1 MQIVTVYSLDP
12 DTVTNKTIEE
22 VRKLLI
28 NELSTY
34 IFIKENQD
42 LTDTIKELMEE
53 TGAKTLEWH
62 MLSNITDSQKNN
74 NLNYFDLMTENIETL
89 KNELYK

>member
-1 MQIVTVYSLDP
+1 
-12 DTVTNKTIEE
+12 
-22 VRKLLI
+22 
-28 NELSTY
+28 
-34 IFIKENQD
+34 
-42 LTDTIKELMEE
+42 MEE